1 METPIKLELVG
12 QKGELFALKY
22 PGLQIPIHVNDELLE
37 KFKASDEYIVV
48 ENLSTAEY
56 SEQSWSSSEIK
67 NQIRA

>member
-12 QKGELFALKY
+12 RKGELFALKY

-56 SEQSWSSSEIK
+56 SEQSWSSSETK

>member
-22 PGLQIPIHVNDELLE
+22 PGLQIPIHVNEELLE
-37 KFKASDEYIVV
+37 KFKASDEYVVV
-48 ENLSTAEY
+48 ENLLTAEY
-56 SEQSWSSSEIK
+56 SEHSWSSSETK

>member
-12 QKGELFALKY
+12 RKGELFALKY

-37 KFKASDEYIVV
+37 KFKASDEYVVV

-56 SEQSWSSSEIK
+56 SEQSWSSSETK

>member
-37 KFKASDEYIVV
+37 KFKASDEYVVV
-48 ENLSTAEY
+48 ENLSTTEY
-56 SEQSWSSSEIK
+56 SEQSWSSSETK

>member
-12 QKGELFALKY
+12 RKGELFALKY

>member
-37 KFKASDEYIVV
+37 KFKASDEYVVV
-48 ENLSTAEY
+48 ENSSTSEY
-56 SEQSWSSSEIK
+56 SEQSWSSSETK

>member
-37 KFKASDEYIVV
+37 KFKASDEYVVV

>member
-12 QKGELFALKY
+12 RKGELFALKY

-37 KFKASDEYIVV
+37 KFKASDEYVVV